1 MTQSQVKVVQN
12 DRIVTQS
19 RVIVTQ
25 SQRTVVQNDLIVT
38 QSQVTVEHRHVMVAH
53 RILIAKH
60 TNIEVAHRTFHP
72 AYIDL
77 WEPQTNFYGAFIR
90 RTGKP
95 CRRHTYNLRSCLRN
109 FLQSLILITPNR
121 LQTRVCNIFIAG
133 RLLFYCFVIGG
144 LNRTIYQ

>member
-1 MTQSQVKVVQN
+1 MYNTNLRKVVQN
-12 DRIVTQS
+12 GRIVTQS

-60 TNIEVAHRTFHP
+60 TNIEVAHRTFHI

-77 WEPQTNFYGAFIR
+77 RELQTNFYGVFSR

-95 CRRHTYNLRSCLRN
+95 VSYTHLRAHETRHDLVCR
-109 FLQSLILITPNR
+109 
-121 LQTRVCNIFIAG
+121 
-133 RLLFYCFVIGG
+133 
-144 LNRTIYQ
+144 